1 MTTPTG
7 PDFLYLFGKPQP
19 KRVFHVKTPDTYDAE
34 CGIFNVVIH
43 AHEAG
48 WGVVILTGSLGL
60 YNDGMIDD
68 EGNVTAWER
77 LGFASI
83 TEARDWAEE
92 WFEAEISQLNKA
104 FERST

>member
-19 KRVFHVKTPDTYDAE
+19 KRVFRVETPDTYDAE
-34 CGIFNVVIH
+34 CGLLHVVIR
-43 AHEAG
+43 AYDTG

-60 YNDGMIDD
+60 YNDGTIDD
-68 EGNVTAWER
+68 EGNVTARER
-77 LGFASI
+77 PGFASI

-92 WFEAEISQLNKA
+92 WVEAEISQLNKA